1 MTNSMVAFL
10 IMYACI
16 GCAVVQ
22 SFRLAVIKTGAKAE
36 FSAPERYSAYAVLLA
51 LWPLT
56 LYRVLS
62 RR

>member
-1 MTNSMVAFL
+1 MTNTLVAFL

-22 SFRLAVIKTGAKAE
+22 TFRMAVINRRTQAE
-36 FSAPERYSAYAVLLA
+36 FSAPERYSAYSVLFA
-51 LWPLT
+51 LWPIT
-56 LYRVLS
+56 LYRILS